1 MASIIRIK
9 RSSVAGNPATL
20 AAGELAYSALADNG
34 SNGGDRLY
42 VGIGTETN
50 GNAANHF
57 VIGGK
62 YFTDKVD
69 AATSANTASTL
80 VQRDTNGNF
89 AAGTVT
95 ADITFNTSQTV
106 TVSGPVAGTGTVTG
120 SGDYTIALT
129 QQADSVTL
137 GTHTTG
143 NYVATVADAGNANIV
158 VTGSG
163 SETAGVTLDLSA
175 SGVTAGTYGSAT
187 EIPAV
192 TVDTYGRV
200 TGVTTNTVAT
210 DLGIAGDSGTDT
222 VSLLTDT
229 LTVAGGTH
237 LSTSVATDTITV
249 NIDAT
254 DANTASTV
262 VARDSSGNFSAG
274 TITANLTGN
283 VTGNVTGN
291 TNGDVTSSN
300 VTVTGGTIDG
310 TTIGGT
316 TAAAGSFTT
325 VNAAGLTMS
334 GDVAMGGNSITNLA
348 DPVGDQDAA
357 TKAYVDA
364 VKTGLDI
371 KDSVRVAT
379 TENITLSNTQTVDGV
394 ALSVGD
400 RVLVKNQ
407 TNAADNG
414 IYTVQNAAWT
424 RSEDADN
431 NPGNEVSGGM
441 FTFVEEGTVNADSGW
456 VLSSVTGQAVLGTDA
471 LTFSQFSGAGQ
482 IVAGIAIS
490 KTGNTLDVNV
500 AANSGI
506 IVNGSDELALA
517 STLSGAGL
525 TLTNGVLDIVG
536 TADRVTVNA
545 DSIDIASTYV
555 GQTSITT
562 LGTIT
567 TGAWQGTTV
576 GAAYGGTGLSS
587 YTSGDLLVA
596 NGATSLTKL
605 GLGAGGKL
613 LQVNAAGTA
622 LEYGDV
628 DGGTY

>member
-9 RSSVAGNPATL
+9 RSSVAGNPAVL

-34 SNGGDRLY
+34 SNGGERLY
-42 VGIGTETN
+42 VGIGAETN

-69 AATSANTASTL
+69 AATAANTASTL
-80 VQRDTNGNF
+80 VQRDSNGNL

-95 ADITFNTSQTV
+95 ADITYNTAQTV
-106 TVSGPVAGTGTVTG
+106 TIDGDVAGSASVTGNGDFTVTV
-120 SGDYTIALT
+120 A
-129 QQADSVTL
+129 QQADSVDL

-143 NYVATVADAGNANIV
+143 NYVATVADAGNGNITV
-158 VTGSG
+158 VGSG
-163 SETAGVTLDLSA
+163 TETAGVTVDLTDTA
-175 SGVTAGTYGSAT
+175 VTAGSYGDAT
-187 EIPAV
+187 NIPTF
-192 TVDTYGRV
+192 TVDAKGRLTAAGSV
-200 TGVTTNTVAT
+200 AVAT
-210 DLGIAGDSGTDT
+210 DLGIAGDAGTDT
-222 VSLLTDT
+222 ISLLTDT
-229 LTVAGGTH
+229 LTVAGDTH
-237 LSTSVATDTITV
+237 VSTTVGTDTITISV
-249 NIDAT
+249 DAT
-254 DANTASTV
+254 DANTASAI

-283 VTGNVTGN
+283 VTGDVTGN
-291 TNGDVTSSN
+291 TNGNVTSSN
-300 VTVTGGTIDG
+300 ATITGGSVNNTP
-310 TTIGGT
+310 IGAS
-316 TAAAGSFTT
+316 TAASGAFTTLTAQAPSFTG
-325 VNAAGLTMS
+325 NL
-334 GDVAMGGNSITNLA
+334 DMGSNLVSNVA
-348 DPVGDQDAA
+348 DPVQAQDAA

-371 KDSVRVAT
+371 KDSVKAAT
-379 TENITLSNTQTVDGV
+379 VGNIALSNSQTIDGV
-394 ALSVGD
+394 SLTDGD

-407 TNAADNG
+407 TNAAENG
-414 IYTVQNAAWT
+414 IYTVSGGVWA

-441 FTFVEEGTVNADSGW
+441 FCFVEEGTVNADSGW

-482 IVAGIAIS
+482 IVAGIAMS

-506 IVNGSDELALA
+506 IVNGSDELALSSA
-517 STLSGAGL
+517 LSGAGL
-525 TLTNGVLDIVG
+525 TLSNGVLDIVG
-536 TADRVTVNA
+536 TSDRITVNA

-567 TGAWQGTTV
+567 SGTWQGTTV
-576 GAAYGGTGLSS
+576 AAAHGGTGLSS

-596 NGATSLTKL
+596 SGASTLTKL
-605 GLGAGGKL
+605 GLGDGGKI